1 MHFRKLAP
9 TDPVPRID
17 HVLVVKLAPNRF
29 EVSATAGG
37 KKKHREEAE
46 YLAATAHATQDS
58 AIAQAEAFAK
68 EHGLKTIH
76 VKGFTPHDMAA

>member
-29 EVSATAGG
+29 EVSGTADG
-37 KKKHREEAE
+37 KKKGEAA
-46 YLAATAHATQDS
+46 YLTATPHETQD
-58 AIAQAEAFAK
+58 AALAQAEAFAK
-68 EHGLKTIH
+68 EHGLKVIH